1 VGHVTVHVNAV
12 PLCHSSIRPTSA
24 GRPRFLPCSLIPR
37 NFRGMDAGCC
47 CDAGRPPV
55 ANSDEGPS
63 LMASTLVHPR
73 APVRGRRSRCPEGRW
88 AAGRTLRPVVSPTR
102 RSASPSF
109 GDNAVAACCRCQR
122 QQQAKG
128 SQSMRGRGGDGKR
141 LRLLRAP
148 PTTSGCRRHPCA
160 AALLSPPTAYLFVCL
175 SLATCPLR
183 PTRLTPL
190 PPAPAAYAYCV
201 GNGVH

>member
-1 VGHVTVHVNAV
+1 MTDPWWGSHYLTPSYTYKTITAADPWLLTHA
-12 PLCHSSIRPTSA
+12 
-24 GRPRFLPCSLIPR
+24 
-37 NFRGMDAGCC
+37 
-47 CDAGRPPV
+47 V

-63 LMASTLVHPR
+63 LMAASTLVHPR

-141 LRLLRAP
+141 Q
-148 PTTSGCRRHPCA
+148 TA
-160 AALLSPPTAYLFVCL
+160 A
-175 SLATCPLR
+175 LATCP
-183 PTRLTPL
+183 TYTLTAL
-190 PPAPAAYAYCV
+190 TLTV
-201 GNGVH
+201 SLKNLTTMI